1 MKNVI
6 KTLVQILKALPIVIE
21 LLEMFA
27 PAQKDSNSSGSLKSD
42 KDIID
47 NV

>member
-6 KTLVQILKALPIVIE
+6 KTLVSILKALPIVIE
-21 LLEMFA
+21 LLEMFT
-27 PAQKDSNSSGSLKSD
+27 PNKKDTDTTSVRKPD

>member
-6 KTLVQILKALPIVIE
+6 KTLVKILKALPIVIE
-21 LLEMFA
+21 LLEMFTSK
-27 PAQKDSNSSGSLKSD
+27 PKDSDFSDVRQSD
-42 KDIID
+42 KDIIE

>member
-6 KTLVQILKALPIVIE
+6 KTLVSILKALPIVIE
-21 LLEMFA
+21 LLEMFT
-27 PAQKDSNSSGSLKSD
+27 PNKKDSDSSSISKPD

>member
-6 KTLVQILKALPIVIE
+6 KTLVSILKALPIVIE
-21 LLEMFA
+21 LLEMFT
-27 PAQKDSNSSGSLKSD
+27 PNKKDSDSSDIRKPD

>member
-21 LLEMFA
+21 LLEMFS
-27 PAQKDSNSSGSLKSD
+27 PNKKDSDSSIVRKHD

>member
-6 KTLVQILKALPIVIE
+6 KTLVKILKALPIVIE
-21 LLEMFA
+21 LLEMFS
-27 PAQKDSNSSGSLKSD
+27 PNKKDSDSSPVRKPD